1 MLQMKEK
8 SILLAY
14 AIPFGMA
21 GLIAFSSPT
30 AIGGSPAPQDT
41 SPDPS
46 SLELRAPDPA
56 GLREVQ
62 DQARSALEKVRDSTV
77 AVRRSRGSLA
87 SSTGVLVE
95 EDLILTAG
103 HVGKTPGERIWIEF
117 NDGRIVAGETLRQVC
132 HEDADIGLIRLKKNE
147 EQYQPITLATME
159 DVDKGDWAM
168 LLGFDSVGRDSISRI
183 PSARLGRVLR
193 NNGARL
199 EVDAPFD
206 AGDSGGPV
214 FDLQG
219 RLTGIV
225 SRCGRQTWQN
235 IATNIG
241 MIRQLLPEL
250 EAESPPTDEL
260 LDTIPRSLRSNG
272 HVRSP
277 IKSRRDPELLES
289 MNHLA
294 WGIAPAIVELFCGD
308 RLVGHGTIVQDEQV
322 LTKASLYARD
332 VDQASIRSSDGLN
345 FEDVRP
351 VAIDADLDL
360 VLLEVPGLEA
370 PQFIW
375 ETQPQQA
382 ATIVAV
388 PRIDGTIRSLGVV
401 GRDLDEAGP
410 TEGSRPF
417 VGIGFRS
424 HNRPTGIRVTSVV
437 PSSPAAKVGL
447 ETGDIV
453 RSMNGRRIKD
463 RDSLRKALSACRIGE
478 LVTMNVRR
486 EDEDRSVEL
495 RLGLRPSQ
503 NIRWTPGN
511 TSLGTNR
518 HTSGYGRVVRIDA
531 DIHPREIGLPVVNLD
546 ARPIGMI
553 IARRGRTT
561 TVVIPSDRVREAILQ
576 MQADRDEF
584 DPEEIDAQLSAY
596 RILATE
602 SDLGSIELEAE
613 DAFPRGDVVRRER
626 RDDGRV
632 TFGSWEEEDDALE
645 WTARIDRPGRFMA
658 KAKYACGPRS
668 SGTPIELRI
677 GEATINTRTRSTD
690 GWSDFEVHE
699 LGELDIDETGIIRIR
714 LEPMGSPV
722 QNLMNL
728 RSIELIRL
736 DDRME

>member
-1 MLQMKEK
+1 MTQKR
-8 SILLAY
+8 ILPAY
-14 AIPFGMA
+14 AITLGVA
-21 GLIAFSSPT
+21 AVIACST
-30 AIGGSPAPQDT
+30 TMAIGAFPAPQDT
-41 SPDPS
+41 S
-46 SLELRAPDPA
+46 SLELQAPDPA
-56 GLREVQ
+56 GLRDIQ
-62 DQARSALEKVRDSTV
+62 RQARSALAKVRDSTV

-117 NDGRIVAGETLRQVC
+117 NDGRIISGETLRQIC
-132 HEDADIGLIRLKKNE
+132 HEDADIGLIRLKEPVKKIK
-147 EQYQPITLATME
+147 PITLSTME
-159 DVDKGDWAM
+159 EINKGDWAM
-168 LLGFDSVGRDSISRI
+168 LLGFDSVGRDSMRRI
-183 PSARLGRVLR
+183 PSARIGRVLR
-193 NNGARL
+193 SSGARL

-241 MIRQLLPEL
+241 MIRQLLPDL
-250 EAESPPTDEL
+250 EADTPPSDEL
-260 LDTIPRSLRSNG
+260 LDTIPRSLRSRG

-294 WGIAPAIVELFCGD
+294 WGIAPAIVELFSGD

-322 LTKASLYARD
+322 ITKASLYARD
-332 VDQASIRSSDGLN
+332 VEQPSIRNNEGVSFDN
-345 FEDVRP
+345 VRP
-351 VAIDADLDL
+351 VAMDSDLDL
-360 VLLEVPGLEA
+360 VLLEVPGLQA

-375 ETQPQQA
+375 ETEPQKA
-382 ATIVAV
+382 GTIVAV

-401 GRDLDEAGP
+401 GRDLEEAAP

-424 HNRPTGIRVTSVV
+424 NSRPSGIRVTSVV

-447 ETGDIV
+447 EIGDIV
-453 RSMNGRRIKD
+453 RSMNGRTIKD
-463 RDSLRKALSACRIGE
+463 RDSLRKALSACQIGE

-486 EDEDRSVEL
+486 GDEDRTVEL

-531 DIHPREIGLPVVNLD
+531 DIHPREVGLPVVNLD
-546 ARPIGMI
+546 ARPIGMV

-561 TVVIPSDRVREAILQ
+561 TVVIPSDRIREAVLQ
-576 MQADRDEF
+576 MQADRDEIS
-584 DPEEIDAQLSAY
+584 PEEIATQLSAY
-596 RILATE
+596 RILSTE
-602 SDLGSIELEAE
+602 SELGSIELEAE
-613 DAFPRGDVVRRER
+613 DAFPRGDVIRRER

-632 TFGSWEEEDDALE
+632 TIGSWEDADDALE
-645 WTARIDRPGRFMA
+645 WMARIDRPGRFLA
-658 KAKYACGPRS
+658 KAKYACGSRS
-668 SGTPIELRI
+668 SGTPIQLSI
-677 GEATINTRTRSTD
+677 GKSTINTRTRSTD
-690 GWSDFEVHE
+690 GWSDFEIHD
-699 LGELDIDETGIIRIR
+699 LGEVNLDETGITLIR
-714 LEPMGSPV
+714 LEPMGSPG